1 MVAMLQ
7 TPSPMRIASAV
18 HSAVN
23 TRPPVRY
30 AWPSSALPVEK
41 AGEGGAERRVFPRKE
56 ISARIEGKRVDHS
69 LPALRQPHLTLSLRD
84 LSLGGLSAIS
94 PAPLERGERLTV
106 TFPPQGLSDGSLRGG
121 WDAVGRVLRCDPSAL
136 GYRIAVEFDHL
147 PAAA

>member
-1 MVAMLQ
+1 MVALLKM
-7 TPSPMRIASAV
+7 PSPMRMTCQPLPASA
-18 HSAVN
+18 A
-23 TRPPVRY
+23 RY
-30 AWPSSALPVEK
+30 AWPSSSLPVEK
-41 AGEGGAERRVFPRKE
+41 QGAERRMFPRKE
-56 ISARIEGKRVDHS
+56 ISARVEGKRIDHS
-69 LPALRQPHLTLSLRD
+69 LTALRQPRLTMSLRD

-121 WDAVGRVLRCDPSAL
+121 WDAAGRVLRCDPSAM